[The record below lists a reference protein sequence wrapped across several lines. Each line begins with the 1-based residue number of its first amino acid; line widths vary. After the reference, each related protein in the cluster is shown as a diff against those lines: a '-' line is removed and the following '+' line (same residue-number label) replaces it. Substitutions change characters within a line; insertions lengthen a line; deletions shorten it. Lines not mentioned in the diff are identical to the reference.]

1 MGRSCWRCKIGG
13 DPPGGR
19 RGGAVAGGRCRGEE
33 KEDGL
38 LMARVKI
45 HEVYGVHS
53 KNGLSTSD
61 QISNAVI

>member
-19 RGGAVAGGRCRGEE
+19 RGGAVAGERCRGEE

-38 LMARVKI
+38 LKYMEFTRRMD
-45 HEVYGVHS
+45 YQR
-53 KNGLSTSD
+53 
-61 QISNAVI
+61 QIKYLTP